1 MTYDIIGACLSGY
14 DLLLVYLRLYGLS
27 TAEIARELQTYDNR
41 IQRDLQ
47 RIRARL

>member
-1 MTYDIIGACLSGY
+1 MSAILDACSSGY

-27 TAEIARELQTYDNR
+27 ISEIARELQTYDNS

-47 RIRARL
+47 RIQARL